1 MINAEIFNFQT
12 EGITRGSNLVFSN
25 LINVNDLDFDFQIYL
40 EVYGLQTPK
49 ERLSHEVSVNQARV
63 AEYVQW
69 CMIFLRENR
78 LRKNFHQG
86 YAFQQGGA
94 MIFRGSL

>member
-69 CMIFLRENR
+69 CMIF
-78 LRKNFHQG
+78 
-86 YAFQQGGA
+86 
-94 MIFRGSL
+94 

>member
-1 MINAEIFNFQT
+1 MINADIFNFQT

-49 ERLSHEVSVNQARV
+49 ERLSHEVSVRV
-63 AEYVQW
+63 KSGCQCW
-69 CMIFLRENR
+69 PH
-78 LRKNFHQG
+78 K
-86 YAFQQGGA
+86 GGTL
-94 MIFRGSL
+94 MK

>member
-1 MINAEIFNFQT
+1 MINADIFNFQT

-49 ERLSHEVSVNQARV
+49 ERLSHEVSVQTKV

-69 CMIFLRENR
+69 CMVFYGEIVLG
-78 LRKNFHQG
+78 KNSTKVMHSSKVG
-86 YAFQQGGA
+86 P
-94 MIFRGSL
+94 